1 MHLRPLGHLS
11 GGPADPAVK
20 RSRPSAQ
27 PEDAR
32 CATSDGGESGI
43 RTHGTLTGTP
53 DFESGTFGRSV
64 ISPPRTMN
72 AGRWTVNA
80 LETAEIVGVCRPAR
94 FRGIVPAMRTSLAAA
109 VLLATGVAVAQ
120 PAPPAAPTDKPASAA
135 PAPPA
140 PASPAPGTTAQPAPG
155 APDAPVAPV
164 LVTPDPAPPPPSTP
178 PPAPPPADPV
188 SPAEKSSLPPPSS
201 AQTPVPSERA
211 KQDVAEPSAWQNG
224 HAIAVEAV
232 ARVGGRLGPAAYTA
246 RSEER
251 AGLGY
256 KVGGWFTLSQQ
267 YVIGFGLARQDL
279 GQLVVSDGASTASAG
294 YASTA
299 LELGARAFPFRPPG
313 FDLYL
318 GLHVGLAWQ
327 HVEAS
332 GLTAPEGFQPGHIFT
347 CSDLAG
353 PAFGLGAEVGA
364 GLELTRA
371 LWLTG
376 VFDASG
382 YRHSAD
388 AVGNCVGGIGSV
400 TTLSFGAGLLYAFD
414 IGAERALAPSQSARR

>member
-1 MHLRPLGHLS
+1 M
-11 GGPADPAVK
+11 
-20 RSRPSAQ
+20 
-27 PEDAR
+27 R
-32 CATSDGGESGI
+32 CGESGI

-80 LETAEIVGVCRPAR
+80 TETAEIVGVCRR
-94 FRGIVPAMRTSLAAA
+94 GGFRGIVPAMRTSVAAA
-109 VLLATGVAVAQ
+109 VLLATGVSVAQ
-120 PAPPAAPTDKPASAA
+120 PAPPAAPTAKPAAPEPAPPAA
-135 PAPPA
+135 TPEPAPPA
-140 PASPAPGTTAQPAPG
+140 PTTTAQPAPD
-155 APDAPVAPV
+155 APPAPVAPA

-178 PPAPPPADPV
+178 PPAPPPPDPV
-188 SPAEKSSLPPPSS
+188 SPTDKPPPLTQPSK
-201 AQTPVPSERA
+201 ATAAPSERA
-211 KQDVAEPSAWQNG
+211 KQHPPEPSAWQSG

-353 PAFGLGAEVGA
+353 PGFGLGAEVGA

-376 VFDASG
+376 TFDASG

-388 AVGNCVGGIGSV
+388 TVGNCVGGIGSV

>member
-1 MHLRPLGHLS
+1 
-11 GGPADPAVK
+11 
-20 RSRPSAQ
+20 
-27 PEDAR
+27 
-32 CATSDGGESGI
+32 
-43 RTHGTLTGTP
+43 
-53 DFESGTFGRSV
+53 
-64 ISPPRTMN
+64 MN

-80 LETAEIVGVCRPAR
+80 PETAEIVGVCRPGR
-94 FRGIVPAMRTSLAAA
+94 FRGIVPAMRTSLAVA
-109 VLLATGVAVAQ
+109 VLLATGVSAAQ
-120 PAPPAAPTDKPASAA
+120 PAPPAVPTDKPAPSVPA
-135 PAPPA
+135 PAPTAPASPA

-155 APDAPVAPV
+155 APEAPVAPV
-164 LVTPDPAPPPPSTP
+164 LVTPDPAPPPPSSP
-178 PPAPPPADPV
+178 PPSPPPADPV
-188 SPAEKSSLPPPSS
+188 SPAEKSSPLPPRSPKT
-201 AQTPVPSERA
+201 AAPSERA
-211 KQDVAEPSAWQNG
+211 KQESPEPSAWQSG

-232 ARVGGRLGPAAYTA
+232 ARVGGRLGPAAYSA

-256 KVGGWFTLSQQ
+256 KVGGWFTLSPQ

-279 GQLVVSDGASTASAG
+279 GQLVVSDSASTASAG

-299 LELGARAFPFRPPG
+299 LELGARAFPFRPDG
-313 FDLYL
+313 FDLYV

-327 HVEAS
+327 DVEAS
-332 GLTAPEGFQPGHIFT
+332 GLTAPEGFQPGHIFA

-376 VFDASG
+376 VLDASG

-388 AVGNCVGGIGSV
+388 PVGNCVGGIGSV

-414 IGAERALAPSQSARR
+414 IGAERALAPSRSARR